1 MKNKLA
7 GPINRSAISRPVL
20 ATLVFFLL
28 SVIVTGQPLGRYF
41 LLAKNQDQK
50 KKKAL
55 GTGSEAVEEKR
66 GGGWMRGRVEG
77 EGTMTDGQEGKKRG

>member
-7 GPINRSAISRPVL
+7 RPINRSAISRLVS

-28 SVIVTGQPLGRYF
+28 SVIVAGQPLGRYF

-50 KKKAL
+50 REKAL
-55 GTGSEAVEEKR
+55 GAGGEVVEEKR
-66 GGGWMRGRVEG
+66 GGGWMRGRRERGEEG
-77 EGTMTDGQEGKKRG
+77 GDND